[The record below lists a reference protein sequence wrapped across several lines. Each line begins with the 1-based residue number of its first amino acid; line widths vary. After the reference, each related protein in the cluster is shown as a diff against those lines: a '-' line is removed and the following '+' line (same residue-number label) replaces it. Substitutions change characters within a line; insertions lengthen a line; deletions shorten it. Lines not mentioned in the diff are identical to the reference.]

1 MVSFFYDL
9 LLYCPLSLP
18 FHSPFKP
25 ISTPFGKGVDKR
37 KKGAKDGP

>member
-9 LLYCPLSLP
+9 LLYTSLFLP

-25 ISTPFGKGVDKR
+25 ISTPFGKGADKR
-37 KKGAKDGP
+37 EKGAKEGA

>member
-9 LLYCPLSLP
+9 LLYTSLSHP

-25 ISTPFGKGVDKR
+25 ISTLFGKGADKR
-37 KKGAKDGP
+37 EKGSKEGP